1 MTSRPRI
8 SVLAVGLFSFVLA
21 SGLARD
27 AHAISIDNSVD
38 IEWQNIR
45 FLVEPATIT
54 GGNFLVD
61 ADHLGDVLINVLI
74 SGRPADIQGFELLLY
89 VGSSLAD
96 IQQNPSPLTLKFG
109 VGVSKTGED
118 FPYPADPYEVNSSPY
133 SLNIALNQFQGYNL
147 LPLLPTLAFSL
158 DGAFFGDVNAGAGQT
173 PCNELPPGQCPTWPG
188 SVAVTVT
195 GGQQP
200 PISTPEPSSYAL
212 LLIGGASV
220 AALRRRRTPRISHR

>member
-1 MTSRPRI
+1 MTSRPRM

-45 FLVEPATIT
+45 FLVEPATVT
-54 GGNFLVD
+54 GGNFLAD
-61 ADHLGDVLINVLI
+61 AGQLDDVRINVVI
-74 SGRPADIQGFELLLY
+74 SGAPNDIQGFELILY

-109 VGVSKTGED
+109 VGVNKSGSD
-118 FPYPADPYEVNSSPY
+118 FPYPADPYEVTTSPY
-133 SLNIALNQFQGYNL
+133 TLSVALNQFQGYNL

-158 DGAFFGDVNAGAGQT
+158 DGAFFGDVSAGAGLPACT
-173 PCNELPPGQCPTWPG
+173 DLPPGERCPSWPG
-188 SVAVTVT
+188 SVSVSVT
-195 GGQQP
+195 GGQP
-200 PISTPEPSSYAL
+200 VSTPEPSSYAL

-220 AALRRRRTPRISHR
+220 AALRRRRR

>member
-1 MTSRPRI
+1 MTSRPRM

-27 AHAISIDNSVD
+27 AQAISIDNSVD

-61 ADHLGDVLINVLI
+61 SDQLGDVLINVLI
-74 SGRPADIQGFELLLY
+74 SGAPNDIQGFELLLY
-89 VGSSLAD
+89 VGSSLED
-96 IQQNPSPLTLKFG
+96 IQQNPTPLTLKFA

-118 FPYPADPYEVNSSPY
+118 FPYPAEPYEVNTSPY
-133 SLNIALNQFQGYNL
+133 SLSVSLSQFQGYDL

-158 DGAFFGDVNAGAGQT
+158 DGAFFGDVSAGAGLPACT
-173 PCNELPPGQCPTWPG
+173 DLPPGQCPAWPG
-188 SVAVTVT
+188 QVSVTVT

-200 PISTPEPSSYAL
+200 PIATPEPSSYAL
-212 LLIGGASV
+212 LLFGGASV
-220 AALRRRRTPRISHR
+220 AALRRRRG